1 MLLSSH
7 LLWVM
12 LISVPAT
19 IIRGSIM
26 LSTSSS
32 TQALNSRRSRSFL
45 GGLFDRDIGDS
56 TRSAKEVTLRSGRS
70 YSHSGD
76 VGGKD
81 LDFFRVK
88 FDRSTQFTA
97 RLKNEDKDDPIALT
111 ILDSDGDAVQGNN
124 GKFLFRNI
132 ESGRTK
138 QLSTRLSAGTYFVR
152 LESANGR
159 NQDYDLDLSVSSSSG
174 SSDDNGSNLN
184 LDRARNLGRLESGR
198 TYRESGSVGGS
209 DVDIFRF
216 NTRGT
221 SRILA
226 DLNNDGND
234 DVAFRLLDSS
244 GQTVRIANGNFLFA
258 NVRADDTETLL
269 APTLGAGT
277 YYFAIQSSAGRN
289 EDYDFRLRQ
298 SSDSVTPI

>member
-1 MLLSSH
+1 
-7 LLWVM
+7 
-12 LISVPAT
+12 
-19 IIRGSIM
+19 M

-32 TQALNSRRSRSFL
+32 TQALNSRQSRSFL

-56 TRSAKEVTLRSGRS
+56 PRRAKDVGTLRSGRS

-97 RLKNEDKDDPIALT
+97 RLKNEEKDKDPIALT
-111 ILDSDGDAVQGNN
+111 ILDSDGDAIQGNN

-152 LESANGR
+152 LESAKGR
-159 NQDYDLDLSVSSSSG
+159 NQDYDLNLSASSSG
-174 SSDDNGSNLN
+174 GSGGDNGSNLD
-184 LDRARNLGRLESGR
+184 LDRARNLGRLQSGR

-226 DLNNDGND
+226 DLSNDGND
-234 DVAFRLLDSS
+234 DIAFRLLDSS
-244 GQTVRIANGNFLFA
+244 GQTVRTANGNFLFA
-258 NVRADDTETLL
+258 NVRPDDSETLL

-277 YYFAIQSSAGRN
+277 YYFAIQSSVGRN